1 MEARRIILAGESR
14 LLMDMLRRAISKSP
28 GLEVVGQIPDLA
40 SLPSAVERFG
50 AQWVI
55 MSLQPETSLPEVVS
69 RLLAA
74 HLSLLVLALAADG
87 SQARLEWMEPHE
99 EIFDQL
105 SLDELVATLR
115 SGRPTGQDRAEI
127 LPEGE
132 RVEQAQGPGLS
143 VLVNGERLV
152 VRPVQVAGV
161 DGYLVRLKR

>member
-14 LLMDMLRRAISKSP
+14 LWMEMLRRAISKSP
-28 GLEVVGQIPDLA
+28 GLEVVGQVADLA

-55 MSLQPETSLPEVVS
+55 MSLQSEATLPEVVG

-74 HLSLLVLALAADG
+74 HPSLHILALAPDG
-87 SQARLEWMEPHE
+87 SQVRLEWMEPHE
-99 EIFDQL
+99 KIFDQL
-105 SLDELVATLR
+105 SLNELVATLR
-115 SGRPTGQDRAEI
+115 SGRPAGQDCAEM

-132 RVEQAQGPGLS
+132 RAEQAPSQGLS

>member
-14 LLMDMLRRAISKSP
+14 LLMEMLRRAISKSP
-28 GLEVVGQIPDLA
+28 GLEVVGQVADLA

-55 MSLQPETSLPEVVS
+55 MSVQPETSLPEVVS
-69 RLLAA
+69 RLLAV
-74 HLSLLVLALAADG
+74 HPSLLVLALAADG
-87 SQARLEWMEPHE
+87 SQVRLEWMEPHE
-99 EIFDQL
+99 KIFGQL
-105 SLDELVATLR
+105 SLNELVATLR
-115 SGRPTGQDRAEI
+115 SGRPAGQDCTEI

-132 RVEQAQGPGLS
+132 RVEQASSPGLS
-143 VLVNGERLV
+143 VVVNGERLV